1 MVKYQD
7 ESRENIQIAV
17 DPDNAA
23 VVNVAAFTIDDTRI
37 PAQSFDLSSFQ
48 GTTFRLY
55 AEQNGDLS
63 TEKNQ
68 DHFWLLAEATIPEK
82 VIKNVPT
89 GEIDERDQEI
99 MQTVEMPLDLN
110 DVEITVFALPEVAE

>member
-48 GTTFRLY
+48 GSTFRLY

-63 TEKNQ
+63 TDKNQ
-68 DHFWLLAEATIPEK
+68 DHFWLLAESTIPEK

-99 MQTVEMPLDLN
+99 MQTVEMPLNLN